1 MAIVAK
7 DILDTIM
14 GHVEK
19 LATTETI
26 MGEPMTVGDKTIIP
40 VMKVMVGFGAGGG
53 EGEAPGKEGKKAC
66 AGSGGGGGGG
76 LAISPAGFIVI
87 DGDKISIHGPKPK
100 AFESLFDTV
109 FESVPDMVEKI
120 VDIAGKKKEEKE
132 EKK

>member
-1 MAIVAK
+1 MAFIAK

-19 LATTETI
+19 LATTKTI
-26 MGEPMTVGDKTIIP
+26 MGDPIKVADKTIIP
-40 VMKVMVGFGAGGG
+40 VMKVAVGFGAGGG
-53 EGEAPGKEGKKAC
+53 EGEAPSKDEKKSV

-100 AFESLFDTV
+100 TFETLFD
-109 FESVPDMVEKI
+109 SVPDLV
-120 VDIAGKKKEEKE
+120 
-132 EKK
+132 